1 MTDFCAS
8 MLCLRT
14 VLRCGSFGSGQRVEG
29 HLTPG
34 LHCPPALPPSLPPA
48 PPGHHRGA
56 LAALFLASSF
66 PSPPPVSRNSDLCS
80 SLSALL
86 PGPCHSA
93 SPERECGWRMKAQ
106 PSGPGAS
113 CHLHGQGTGG
123 ADAVCQGQLGD
134 KRKEHGESPRFTF
147 SLPVLLSTLS
157 PPCAKASLLGGFR
170 ASPGL
175 AVLRGGRLP
184 PRHPPLLFN
193 AVNNGFINWD

>member
-1 MTDFCAS
+1 MGRSEVGSALKATSPPDS
-8 MLCLRT
+8 T
-14 VLRCGSFGSGQRVEG
+14 VPR
-29 HLTPG
+29 
-34 LHCPPALPPSLPPA
+34 ALPPSLPPV

-56 LAALFLASSF
+56 LTALFLASSPF
-66 PSPPPVSRNSDLCS
+66 PSPPPVSRDSELCS

-93 SPERECGWRMKAQ
+93 SPETECGWRTKAQ
-106 PSGPGAS
+106 QSGPGAS

-134 KRKEHGESPRFTF
+134 KRKEHGESPRFAF
-147 SLPVLLSTLS
+147 SLSVLRSTLS
-157 PPCAKASLLGGFR
+157 PPRAKASLLGGFR